1 MEILWSIVFLLMELK
16 GFSASFK
23 STASIL
29 SCWNKFH
36 IVSMVASAP
45 ASWSTHTC
53 EDPAASWTS
62 FFAIS
67 ILTKMAIWRISLTPV
82 GRIPGFLSSGI
93 KRVVVN
99 VSRVSSSSL
108 IDVFEFLVQNVL
120 VKFASDFRTSKEED
134 RNDLETKIS
143 DCQTLMRHNH
153 PLFLRQ
159 LMT

>member
-1 MEILWSIVFLLMELK
+1 M
-16 GFSASFK
+16 
-23 STASIL
+23 
-29 SCWNKFH
+29 
-36 IVSMVASAP
+36 
-45 ASWSTHTC
+45 
-53 EDPAASWTS
+53 
-62 FFAIS
+62 
-67 ILTKMAIWRISLTPV
+67 
-82 GRIPGFLSSGI
+82 
-93 KRVVVN
+93 N